1 MKVNL
6 NLYNFGSTDDNH
18 SKQKNVPVTVRGNP
32 SYFQLQPNT
41 KKYNA
46 FDRIDLTHAAR
57 LEKTNEKQKN
67 EKILFSSSEK
77 SKFVKPNDAIF
88 TKYIK
93 YQQS

>member
-18 SKQKNVPVTVRGNP
+18 SKQKNVPVT
-32 SYFQLQPNT
+32 
-41 KKYNA
+41 
-46 FDRIDLTHAAR
+46 
-57 LEKTNEKQKN
+57 EKQNN

-93 YQQS
+93 YQ

>member
-6 NLYNFGSTDDNH
+6 NLYNFGSSDNNH
-18 SKQKNVPVTVRGNP
+18 PKQKNVPVTVRGKP
-32 SYFQLQPNT
+32 SYFQLQPDT
-41 KKYNA
+41 KKINA

-57 LEKTNEKQKN
+57 LDKPNEKQNN

-93 YQQS
+93 Y